1 MERRITFYNK
11 FLSLLESE
19 NMRLVQ
25 RGIAN
30 NFGLVGK
37 NLRKYLATTAL
48 TATGLM
54 ISAAPALADNW
65 TDHVASEGSISIDTS
80 VPNTTN
86 IKQHTDFTKVSG
98 DGDINAGWT
107 VNVAQPSN
115 NSKYVL
121 YDIENDPTMI
131 MGNLNA
137 NGKVY
142 IFDQNG
148 VVFGGDSQVNV
159 GSIVVSTGH
168 VSDANIKADKL
179 VFEDVGTDGEI
190 VNNGEITVA
199 EAGLVAM
206 VAPSVK
212 NNGKITAHMGTVVL
226 ASAEKVAIDMYG
238 DQLVSVA
245 LEGALEQAMIENKGS
260 IEASGGLVTLDVAAA
275 KNAVDNVINMDGI
288 IDVSSVSVKGGKIIL
303 NGGDKGVVKV
313 AGKLKADGKDG
324 GSVKITG
331 QNIHL
336 TETSEISADAVAVGN
351 GGRVDVVAQNGLVFG
366 GNISAKGGALGGNG
380 GFVDTSGLGWV
391 DIYGNVDAS
400 AINGT
405 NGTWLIDPTNLTI
418 TNVGSTNVGGTGSSG
433 SPFAPDG
440 DTISI
445 LRTNVIEAALN
456 AGTDVYVT
464 TVGSPN
470 KVLQDGTIT
479 ILASIT
485 KNAGIASTL
494 FLDAAGSIIVSSGK
508 DITATAGTVLNV
520 VFEAAKSI
528 FVNDSEITTGSGDVT
543 FTAGDGIEIGAL
555 TQINTAGGDASM
567 TAEKGS
573 FFIGNG
579 SAINTAGGDIT
590 VRADGTVVTL
600 GGVPVTGVVNVN
612 GVLNA
617 GGGDIDI
624 HQSAIFDGDADS
636 LRTSGTGT
644 VSVNQNKVGT
654 KGKIQ
659 NAIDAIQNTGT
670 GLNTVSVGAGTFYES
685 LALAENNFLIK
696 GANYNINPN
705 TGVRGAETIIDPN
718 SPGAH
723 VTADNVEIN
732 GVLITG
738 ATGVDGYGIW
748 FEGAS
753 NGKASNNII
762 RDTEQDGIKTQDGD
776 TFTITN
782 NEIDD
787 TRGNG
792 ILVDKSGGTIDVS
805 GNFIGTNAT
814 SAAIDGIWG
823 DGIEIAGVN
832 NNTTVS
838 GNTISN
844 TWDPTKDN
852 TNDDSSGIYL
862 RNSRGIVVNNNTVT
876 DTDWDGIK
884 VANGANN
891 IVQDNNV
898 SGSTRIGIYA
908 ENTDNLSIL
917 GNTVHD
923 ADLLD
928 SGVITVVG
936 GSSHDI
942 IGNTVTNILGTS
954 TTDAGIKVHYI
965 KGTDNNITDNTIYNI
980 DGDGIRGTEIVDG
993 ATINENNISLVK
1005 GDGIQVTNSTGILH
1019 ILSNFIGKELEIGG
1033 IEGNGIYLSGVN
1045 NSFVRDNDIWNTKA
1059 SNPADGDDAS
1069 GIYLDNIRNMTVTGN
1084 YIRGADWDGIKLK
1097 NGGDHIIQN
1106 NDIAHTTRIGIYGE
1120 NTENSFIFGNKVHDS
1135 NLADSGGI
1143 TIVGGSSH
1151 EIIANTVND
1160 VIGVS
1165 GTNAGIKV
1173 HYIKGTDNFID
1184 DNTVYNINGDGIRGT
1199 EIVDGA
1205 SISRN
1210 IISLTKGDGIRMTM
1224 STGILNIDSNLIGK
1238 EAEVGGIEGNGVYLT
1253 GVNNSFVTNNTIWN
1267 TKASNPADG
1276 DDASGVYLDNIQN
1289 MMVSDNTIT
1298 GADWD
1303 GVKIKNGAN
1312 NIVQDNDIA
1321 HTTRIGIYG
1330 ENTNN
1335 LSVLRNTVYDS
1346 NLADSGGITVIGGS
1360 NHDIIGNTVHNAP
1373 TSGTDAGI
1381 KVHYIQGAENYIK
1394 DNIIYDI
1401 NGDGIRGTEIVEYAE
1416 ISGNDIDD
1424 VAGDGIDINDF
1435 GHLLIENNDVRD
1447 AGDNG
1452 MLIQNG
1458 DSVSIMNNV
1467 GLGGTANGVSVVGKN
1482 GIKVGHV
1489 EYVNIINNEIDLAG
1503 WDGIHVEYFHD
1514 ANILGNRVSRSGD
1527 DGIEAHDGHWVNI
1540 DGNNI
1545 SQSGY
1550 GVIDE
1555 EEGGEDYG
1563 GFDEFNSGGDGIH
1576 VRNIY
1581 SKYLEGESEGEYGI
1595 YLFGGYEDGSVRITN
1610 NIINVSKDDGVDV
1623 ERVEGYVYIAGN
1635 TISDSGVTNDGATVI
1650 YSTPDYYGADGI
1662 HVKDVVLGYGDFS
1675 GDIREG
1681 DAGNGEYNIV
1691 VYDNDIAQSLDDGV
1705 EILGNNYDI
1714 RAVRVSALV
1723 EDGDYWEEIGEDD
1736 YEEEYDYW
1744 YGNTGRVLVQ
1754 ENVISNSGWGNPYA
1768 GFGQS
1773 YNYYS
1778 GGDGIHVEGIYAY
1791 GYSAG
1796 SSPEGEFSGYA
1807 VDILGNTVDKSGDDG
1822 IDVEYS
1828 SSTLIDN
1835 NTVTNSGWV
1844 GEGGEGGEM
1853 GLLIAESGTG
1863 ADWYGAD
1870 GIFVNNVGE
1879 RYSYG
1884 YDKISPLAEGIE
1896 GPGDDYEEY
1905 SVVIR
1910 RNSVDNSLDDGI
1922 QVNNTMSGYGGIS
1935 KASIGIYDYYGYT
1948 APVLVGGNNPGD
1960 GNTVTDSGSNGLYI
1974 SGPGHNNVIV
1984 SGNAFAR
1991 FDTGAKFESGL
2002 IDLTGAGN
2010 TFANGRIGLRFSPYG
2025 YSEGGEIPYFD
2036 ILDFYGTYLD
2046 LVDND
2051 GAGSTPYPTTPTN
2064 FGGTIGSQTFTGFTE
2079 TGDFYVYLDNGAFTN
2094 DATPVWINGLNSSY
2108 DGIKP
2113 STTGGALTQEQ
2124 YDFLEARFRHFPDAG
2139 ASSTDIFWFGFV
2151 DENPLID
2158 QSLIFNRFGVFNGDA
2173 TGLNVR
2179 IVSLPFVPG
2188 GSNPTP
2194 SALNSLSTFAG
2205 NNTQT
2210 DPTNLNQIETAA
2222 GGDGSPTVPQNLNN
2236 IEAAAGDDN
2245 ENCWGNAVAAASG
2258 GQVVSVVYTGG
2269 FAANLNQAA
2278 ACGTGF

>member
-1 MERRITFYNK
+1 
-11 FLSLLESE
+11 
-19 NMRLVQ
+19 MRLVQ

-65 TDHVASEGSISIDTS
+65 TDHVASEGSITIDTS

-86 IKQHTDFTKVSG
+86 IKQHTDFVKVSG

-107 VNVAQPSN
+107 VNVNQNSKD
-115 NSKYVL
+115 SKYVL

-137 NGKVY
+137 NGRVY

-148 VVFGGDSQVNV
+148 VIFGAGSQVNV
-159 GSIVVSTGH
+159 GSIVTSTGYI
-168 VSDANIKADKL
+168 SDANIKAGKL
-179 VFEDVGTDGEI
+179 NFEGVAGNGEI
-190 VNNGEITVA
+190 VNNGSITAA
-199 EAGLVAM
+199 EGGLAAF
-206 VAPSVK
+206 VAPGVR
-212 NNGKITAHMGTVVL
+212 NNGVINAGVVVGG
-226 ASAEKVAIDMYG
+226 SADKVAIDLYG
-238 DQLVSVA
+238 DNLVSVEV
-245 LEGALEQAMIENKGS
+245 EGELQNAIIENKGT
-260 IEASGGLVTLDVAAA
+260 INAAGGTVALTVAAA
-275 KNAVDNVINMDGI
+275 KSAVDNVINMDGI
-288 IDVSSVSVKGGKIIL
+288 IDVSSVSVKGGKIVL

-324 GSVKITG
+324 GTVKITG

-336 TETSEISADAVAVGN
+336 TETSEISADAVAAGN
-351 GGRVDVVAQNGLVFG
+351 GGRVDVVAKNGLVFG
-366 GNISAKGGALGGNG
+366 GNVSAKGGALGGNG

-405 NGTWLIDPTNLTI
+405 NGTWLIDPSNLLI
-418 TNVGSTNVGGTGSSG
+418 TNAGSTNVGGTGSSG

-456 AGTDVYVT
+456 AGTNVHIT
-464 TVGSPN
+464 TVGTPN
-470 KVLQDGTIT
+470 KALQDGTIT
-479 ILASIT
+479 ILAGIT

-494 FLDAAGSIIVSSGK
+494 FLEAAGSIIMTGK

-520 VFEAAKSI
+520 VLEAAKSI
-528 FVNDSEITTGSGDVT
+528 FVNDSKITTGSGDVT

-555 TQINTAGGDASM
+555 TQINTAGGDATM

-590 VRADGTVVTL
+590 VRADGTVVTA
-600 GGVPVTGVVNVN
+600 GGIPLTGVVNVN

-670 GLNTVSVGAGTFYES
+670 GLNTVTVGAGNYLES
-685 LALAENNFLIK
+685 LTVSDNNFLLK
-696 GANYNINPN
+696 GANYGVNPN
-705 TGVRGAETIIDPN
+705 TGVRGAESIVDPN
-718 SPGAH
+718 SPGVH
-723 VTADNVEIN
+723 VTGNNVEIN
-732 GVLITG
+732 GFLFTG
-738 ATGVDGYGIW
+738 ATGADGYGIW
-748 FEGAS
+748 FEGAN
-753 NGKASNNII
+753 NGTASNNII
-762 RDTEQDGIKTQDGD
+762 RDTDQDGIKTQNGG

-782 NEIDD
+782 NMIDD

-792 ILVDKSGGTIDVS
+792 ILVFKSGGVNNVS
-805 GNFIGTNAT
+805 GNVIGGNAT
-814 SAAIDGIWG
+814 SAAIHGIWG

-832 NNTTVS
+832 GNTTVS

-852 TNDDSSGIYL
+852 TNDNSSGIYL
-862 RNSRGIVVNNNTVT
+862 RNSRGILVNGNTIK

-891 IVQDNNV
+891 IVEGNNV

-923 ADLLD
+923 ADLLN

-936 GSSHDI
+936 GRSHDI
-942 IGNTVTNILGTS
+942 IGNTVTNVLGVS
-954 TTDAGIKVHYI
+954 TTNAGIKVHYI
-965 KGTDNNITDNTIYNI
+965 KGTDNNITGNTIYNI

-993 ATINENNISLVK
+993 AKIDQNIISLVK
-1005 GDGIQVTNSTGILH
+1005 GDGVQVKNSTGILH
-1019 ILSNFIGKELEIGG
+1019 ILSNFIGKELEVGG
-1033 IEGNGIYLSGVN
+1033 IEGNGVYLTGVN
-1045 NSFVRDNDIWNTKA
+1045 NSFVRDNEIWNTKA

-1097 NGGDHIIQN
+1097 NGANHIVQG

-1120 NTENSFIFGNKVHDS
+1120 NTDNSFISGNKVHDS

-1143 TIVGGSSH
+1143 TIVGGGSH
-1151 EIIANTVND
+1151 EITANTVSD
-1160 VIGVS
+1160 IIGVS

-1184 DNTVYNINGDGIRGT
+1184 GNTVYNINGDGIRGT

-1210 IISLTKGDGIRMTM
+1210 IISLTKGDGIRMTN

-1276 DDASGVYLDNIQN
+1276 DDASGVYLDNIRN
-1289 MMVSDNTIT
+1289 MMVSGNTIT

-1330 ENTNN
+1330 ENTEN

-1381 KVHYIQGAENYIK
+1381 KVHYIRGVENFIK

-1401 NGDGIRGTEIVEYAE
+1401 NGDGIRGTEIVDYAE

-1424 VAGDGIDINDF
+1424 VARNGIEVTNF
-1435 GHLLIENNDVRD
+1435 GTLLVDNNDVRD
-1447 AGDNG
+1447 AGENGIDLSYGDNVT
-1452 MLIQNG
+1452 
-1458 DSVSIMNNV
+1458 VSNHR
-1467 GLGGTANGVSVVGKN
+1467 GLGGTDNGISHVGQN
-1482 GIKVGHV
+1482 GIKVGYIKNFASIV
-1489 EYVNIINNEIDLAG
+1489 NNEIDLAG
-1503 WDGIHVEYFHD
+1503 YDGIHLHYFD
-1514 ANILGNRVSRSGD
+1514 KALIKGNEIDRSGD
-1527 DGIEAHDGHWVNI
+1527 DGIEAHDGHWVEI
-1540 DGNNI
+1540 DSNDI

-1550 GVIDE
+1550 GIVDE

-1576 VRNIY
+1576 VRNIFTSY
-1581 SKYLEGESEGEYGI
+1581 EGGDSEYEI
-1595 YLFGGYEDGSVRITN
+1595 VGGYEDGSVRITN
-1610 NIINVSKDDGVDV
+1610 NTIDVSKDDRVDV

-1635 TISDSGVTNDGATVI
+1635 TITDSGVTNDGATVI
-1650 YSTPDYYGADGI
+1650 YNTPDYYGADGI
-1662 HVKDVVLGYGDFS
+1662 HVKDVVEGHGYFS

-1691 VYDNDIAQSLDDGV
+1691 VYDNDIDQSLDDGV
-1705 EILGNNYDI
+1705 EILGNSYDI
-1714 RAVRVSALV
+1714 RASKASTLA
-1723 EDGDYWEEIGEDD
+1723 EGDYVE
-1736 YEEEYDYW
+1736 DYW

-1754 ENVISNSGWGNPYA
+1754 DNEISNSGWGNPSQ

-1773 YNYYS
+1773 YNNYS
-1778 GGDGIHVEGIYAY
+1778 GGDGIHVEGIYANNV
-1791 GYSAG
+1791 SAG
-1796 SSPEGEFSGYA
+1796 SSEEGEFSGYA

-1828 SSTLIDN
+1828 SSTLIDG

-1844 GEGGEGGEM
+1844 GAGSSTDF
-1853 GLLIAESGTG
+1853 AKVVESGTG

-1879 RYSYG
+1879 KYSYG
-1884 YDKISPLAEGIE
+1884 DYKISPLAEGVE
-1896 GPGDDYEEY
+1896 GPGDGYKEY

-1910 RNSVDNSLDDGI
+1910 RNTVDNSLDDGI
-1922 QVNNTMSGYGGIS
+1922 QVNNTMNGGGIS
-1935 KASIGIYDYYGYT
+1935 KAGIGIYDYYGYT
-1948 APVLVGGNNPGD
+1948 APVLIGGNNPGD
-1960 GNTVTDSGSNGLYI
+1960 GNTVTDSGTHGLYI

-1984 SGNAFAR
+1984 SGNAFAN
-1991 FDTGAKFESGL
+1991 FDTGARFESGL

-2010 TFANGRIGLRFSPYG
+2010 KFANGRIGLRFSPYG
-2025 YSEGGEIPYFD
+2025 YSEGGDVPYFEL
-2036 ILDFYGTYLD
+2036 LDFYGTYLD

-2051 GAGSTPYPTTPTN
+2051 GPGSTPYPTTPTN

-2079 TGDFYVYLDNGAFTN
+2079 AGDFYVYLDNGAFTN
-2094 DATPVWINGLNSSY
+2094 DATPVWLNGLNSSY

-2113 STTGGALTQEQ
+2113 SATGGVLTQAQ
-2124 YDFLEARFRHFPDAG
+2124 FDFLEARFRHYPDAG
-2139 ASSTDIFWFGFV
+2139 ASSTDIFWFGFAPEET
-2151 DENPLID
+2151 DLIN
-2158 QSLIFNRFGVFNGDA
+2158 QSLIFSRFNAFNGDA

-2179 IVSLPFVPG
+2179 ILSLPFIPG
-2188 GSNPTP
+2188 GNNAAPA
-2194 SALNSLSTFAG
+2194 ALNNITTFAG
-2205 NNTQT
+2205 NNTPT
-2210 DPTNLNQIETAA
+2210 DPANLNQIQTAA
-2222 GGDGSPTVPQNLNN
+2222 GGDGPTVPQNLNN
-2236 IEAAAGDDN
+2236 IAPASGDAN
-2245 ENCWGNAVAAASG
+2245 ESCWGNAVAAASG